1 METVLIQIND
11 LKAYQILEGLEDL
24 KIIKVL
30 EKNKQPKKKL
40 SEKYAGK
47 LSKETAEKLQN
58 HVTQSRNEWNNT
70 TI

>member
-30 EKNKQPKKKL
+30 EKNKLPQKKL

-47 LSKETAEKLQN
+47 LSQQTAEQLQN
-58 HVTQSRNEWNNT
+58 YVTQSRSEWNNK